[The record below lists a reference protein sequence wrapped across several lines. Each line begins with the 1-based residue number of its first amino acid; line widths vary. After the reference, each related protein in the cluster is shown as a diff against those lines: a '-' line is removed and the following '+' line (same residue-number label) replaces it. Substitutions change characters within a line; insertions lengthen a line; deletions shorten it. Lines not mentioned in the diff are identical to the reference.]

1 MNLDKFEN
9 LLEPLKNLN
18 LKFVIRKILKLPL
31 QNLTFFWHRYS
42 SNFFV
47 LPFTYKPGDL
57 HTSNRD
63 LHTRKITAN
72 NSRALLLDKDPMAS
86 ATTLSHSSLSAR
98 IPSAQHTSLDEGL
111 QNLVTTFFRWSKE
124 NFPKETQVKDNIKKA
139 LRSQD
144 LTFTEVVVKEKP
156 EIVSV
161 T

>member
-18 LKFVIRKILKLPL
+18 LKFVIRKVLKLPL

-98 IPSAQHTSLDEGL
+98 IPSAQHTSLKDSKIWSP
-111 QNLVTTFFRWSKE
+111 TFFRWSKE